1 MSDEAYNAWEEY
13 KALKKQRQE
22 IDARMRELK
31 AVATSFNLAKY
42 GVENGE
48 HYIAIKHFN
57 VHMKPNWVKVASA
70 ESNDDVIRMIP
81 SIIESLQGLQRK
93 LVDNAN

>member
-1 MSDEAYNAWEEY
+1 MIDESYNAWEEY

-42 GVENGE
+42 GVENRE
-48 HYIAIKHFN
+48 HYIAIKHFK
-57 VHMKPNWVKVASA
+57 VHMKPSWVKVASA
-70 ESNDDVIRMIP
+70 ESKDDVLRMIP
-81 SIIESLQGLQRK
+81 SIIESLQGLRRK

>member
-1 MSDEAYNAWEEY
+1 MSDEVYSAWEEY

-42 GVENGE
+42 GVENDV
-48 HYIAIKHFN
+48 HYIAIKHFK
-57 VHMKPNWVKVASA
+57 VHMKPGWVKVASA
-70 ESNDDVIRMIP
+70 ESKDDVLRMIP

-93 LVDNAN
+93 LVANAG